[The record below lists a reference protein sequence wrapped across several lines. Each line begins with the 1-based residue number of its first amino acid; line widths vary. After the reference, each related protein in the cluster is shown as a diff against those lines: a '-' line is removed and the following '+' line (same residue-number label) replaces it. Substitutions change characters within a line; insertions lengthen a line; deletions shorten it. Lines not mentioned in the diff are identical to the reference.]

1 MVGLRQL
8 SLTLVLLM
16 LCAAKASAGGDQVLD
31 PKPVLLEAGEGQL
44 FEALIK
50 LEQPKKSAD
59 RIEGGADHVPLSL
72 WLPPDVK
79 MIRGVFFNPFYLKTS
94 GQGHSRAMA
103 QHFGFAVIGANYMR
117 VNNKEFAPTLRAA
130 LQDFAAQSK
139 HPELVNAPLLM
150 VGMSAGAGMCVQFTE
165 QLPER
170 VIAVA
175 PVCLEVGPISDK
187 SKDVPML
194 TIFGEKD
201 GKQMPLL
208 LEKLPQ
214 QRQAFDAAWA
224 IAPQWG
230 RRHEFGAAN
239 NLEYPFYARVM
250 AQRYPSE
257 VMLSGTV
264 PQLKPCD
271 PALAWYADP
280 ARWAER
286 PCPIYSAKDYP
297 GDKAA
302 ACWFPDEH
310 VARTWQAFVF
320 PKPRLKITSPAGLGD
335 GQPFVVHA
343 ASEPIPVEVTI
354 ADGDSPLTKLVLRD
368 GEQILGEAEVRAGKA
383 QFKIDRLKP
392 GIHPLIVAEPATAA
406 TYEISRPVTIIVK

>member
-1 MVGLRQL
+1 MCSVRYPLLIVSLLTTAVGL
-8 SLTLVLLM
+8 
-16 LCAAKASAGGDQVLD
+16 AHAGGDQVLD
-31 PKPVLLEAGEGQL
+31 PKPLALDPSEGQI

-59 RIEGGADHVPLSL
+59 RSEGGADHVPFSL
-72 WLPPDVK
+72 WIPPDVK
-79 MIRGVFFNPFYLKTS
+79 TIRGVFFNPFYLKTS
-94 GQGHSRAMA
+94 GQAHARAMA
-103 QHFGFAVIGANYMR
+103 RHYGFAVIGANYMR
-117 VNNKEFAPTLRAA
+117 VNNKEFAPTLLAA
-130 LQDFAAQSK
+130 FKDFAAQSK
-139 HPELVNAPLLM
+139 HPELEQAPLLM

-201 GKQMPLL
+201 GGQMKLL
-208 LEKLPQ
+208 LEKLPK

-257 VMLSGTV
+257 VMPSGTAT
-264 PQLKPCD
+264 QLKQCD

-280 ARWAER
+280 ARWTER
-286 PCPIYSAKDYP
+286 PCPIYAAKDYP

-335 GQPFVVHA
+335 GQAFAVHSS
-343 ASEPIPVEVTI
+343 SEPLTVEAAVAEGDTPV
-354 ADGDSPLTKLVLRD
+354 TKLILRD
-368 GEQILGEAEVRAGKA
+368 GEKFLSESNVTGGKA
-383 QFKIDRLKP
+383 QFKLDKLPP
-392 GIHPLIVAEPATAA
+392 GIHPLIVSEPSTAEI
-406 TYEISRPVTIIVK
+406 YEISRPVTIIVK